1 MPNHYHTKRNTIK
14 TKPLLTF
21 YTFVSKPPIV
31 ISTYNATSNISFY
44 CLTLLTCKSCWISSF
59 SCLCGDLQS
68 HQFHTAIYRSLFNQD
83 GRKSE
88 CNSISFRWLSIFH
101 VYFKTNRYM
110 ETNLVLRNSL
120 MKLLSSSF
128 LFWYWSPK
136 SAFLFTNEK
145 LSSSLSTYLI
155 HVIIW

>member
-31 ISTYNATSNISFY
+31 ISTYNATSNISLY
-44 CLTLLTCKSCWISSF
+44 CLPLLTCKSWWICSF
-59 SCLCGDLQS
+59 SCLCGDLQR
-68 HQFHTAIYRSLFNQD
+68 QFHTVIYRSMLNHD
-83 GRKSE
+83 GRKSDVTQLA
-88 CNSISFRWLSIFH
+88 SDVYLSCVFQN
-101 VYFKTNRYM
+101 KRSM
-110 ETNLVLRNSL
+110 ETNLVLRNTI